1 MAAEALKKKKWLP
14 VISEQFDNQTLGE
27 TLVLENEE
35 AVGRRIDVNLM
46 TLTKSPKKQNM
57 NLLFEVTQV
66 AEGKAQTRPLEFV
79 LQPASIKRLVRTGR
93 DRVDDSFV
101 VKCKDGLFA
110 RVKTLFITK
119 AHTPNALQTKLRVV
133 SYTLVKKYAAT
144 VSFEQLIKDA
154 VEGKIQKEM
163 KDKTA
168 KVVALRNCEV
178 RVISRLESY
187 TTKVKRAEAI
197 EQVKEIEV
205 AQEE

>member
-1 MAAEALKKKKWLP
+1 MANEALKKKKWLSI
-14 VISEQFDNQTLGE
+14 VSEQFDNQILGE

-79 LQPASIKRLVRTGR
+79 LQPASIKRLVRAGR
-93 DRVDDSFV
+93 DRIDDSFV

-110 RVKTLFITK
+110 RIKTLFITK
-119 AHTPNALQTKLRVV
+119 AHAPNALHTKLRVV
-133 SYTLVKKYAAT
+133 SYTAVKKYVAT

-154 VEGKIQKEM
+154 VEGKVQKEM

-168 KVVALRNCEV
+168 KVVALRNCEI

-187 TTKVKRAEAI
+187 TTKTKRAEAV
-197 EQVKEIEV
+197 EEVKEAPV
-205 AQEE
+205 QEE